1 MSRNLVFIVRIEKLN
16 STDEIM
22 EIMKRK
28 SYFLLGKFVYCFLEP
43 PGYFLKK
50 EVSIQFRG
58 IFVFVFYSDPL
69 HEFSH
74 TFVHDQ
80 VQNHIHQA
88 LAKTLAGH
96 RRACDIHLCP
106 VILEICRLF

>member
-1 MSRNLVFIVRIEKLN
+1 MEKLA
-16 STDEIM
+16 
-22 EIMKRK
+22 
-28 SYFLLGKFVYCFLEP
+28 YCFLEP

-106 VILEICRLF
+106 VSNTGGMSPIVDILGWTFKKRRQ